1 MATDRRAFSRVGL
14 PRGSAVDIGALSTR
28 AAYKGPDVRNVVIT
42 TAAGQTATA
51 VFTQNATVKH
61 NLGPV
66 GLTGTLAAAYLS
78 FTQLPAGGT
87 LACHL
92 VAYDASGNAE
102 IILTDTVN
110 PEAFTVREGGAFTL
124 ATTNVEL
131 APEDTLELHCVA
143 SDDAVGTAAQGARV
157 TCLWTPTEATVPQR

>member
-1 MATDRRAFSRVGL
+1 MATDRRAWSKVGL
-14 PRGSAVDIGALSTR
+14 PRGSAVDIDALSTR
-28 AAYKGPDVRNVVIT
+28 AAYYGPDVRNVVIT

-66 GLTGTLAAAYLS
+66 GFAGTLAKAFVS
-78 FTQLPAGGT
+78 CTQLPAGGT
-87 LACHL
+87 LAVHL

-102 IILTDTVN
+102 IVLTETLN
-110 PEAFTVREGGAFTL
+110 PEALTIREAGEFTL

-131 APEDTLELHCVA
+131 AAEDTLELHCVA
-143 SDDAVGTAAQGARV
+143 SDDAVGTAAQGVRV
-157 TCLWTPTEATVPQR
+157 TCLWSPTEATVPQR